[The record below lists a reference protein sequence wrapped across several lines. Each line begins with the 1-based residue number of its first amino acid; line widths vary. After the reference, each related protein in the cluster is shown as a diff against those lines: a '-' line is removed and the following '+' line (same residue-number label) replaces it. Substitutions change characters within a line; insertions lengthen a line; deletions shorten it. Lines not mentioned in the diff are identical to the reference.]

1 MTEVT
6 IDEEIHTGA
15 PGIEI
20 MNVTASTTETLRSRR
35 FGAISGCIIGFNL
48 PAAGYTEEKGT
59 AALSGQLMTLETIGS
74 DTSDIP
80 LSIVFFGKTG
90 RSP

>member
-20 MNVTASTTETLRSRR
+20 VETTASTTETYRSRR
-35 FGAISGCIIGFNL
+35 FGAINGCILGFNL
-48 PAAGYTEEKGT
+48 TSFSDEKGT
-59 AALSGQLMTLETIGS
+59 AAISGQQITLETIGS

-80 LSIVFFGKTG
+80 LSIVVFGKTG
-90 RSP
+90 RNP